1 MINAHITGSL
11 TVHIIFIFR
20 VDSLSCSVPRHS
32 VSKKIKIII
41 ILMIPSHSYGTKLP
55 LLSSSVVQVNRKQTL
70 SEVEG
75 RLALWSQGRDIT
87 ISYLSTNQ
95 RQASILVEV
104 ASTRPGVSEGHS
116 LVQDCKVNL
125 QPTRTEEVE
134 VGT

>member
-1 MINAHITGSL
+1 
-11 TVHIIFIFR
+11 
-20 VDSLSCSVPRHS
+20 
-32 VSKKIKIII
+32 
-41 ILMIPSHSYGTKLP
+41 MIPSHSYGTKLP

-116 LVQDCKVNL
+116 LVQEL
-125 QPTRTEEVE
+125 
-134 VGT
+134 